1 MKLISK
7 ILLVITIINTS
18 ILSAQETTTGEAII
32 HDPAAKNN
40 VLLIPF
46 ESKMYFSDIDGDLS
60 QKNEMNF
67 HEIKAMF
74 RAELDKNLF
83 ISLKEYFN
91 PLSFYAM
98 EQEVVQKELTYIY
111 SSIGYKYQIIEPEVV
126 EKETPAKKLFN
137 KIKPKEKEKEP
148 QEATIQNGEIVS
160 EVDNREKFMNTVI
173 TNDNLIPNLN
183 KTYESTYYVFINQ
196 LDIKKSADD
205 AYKAAENQYKREIK
219 VHYTIINSNTKEVS
233 SGAIISRFNS
243 SESDINKIIKIHFPL
258 IAEKITQKLVAPTLQ
273 AE

>member
-7 ILLVITIINTS
+7 ILLLFAIINVN
-18 ILSAQETTTGEAII
+18 ILSAQETTTGDAII
-32 HDPAAKNN
+32 HDPATKNN
-40 VLLIPF
+40 VLIIPF

-91 PLSFYAM
+91 PLSFYTM
-98 EQEVVQKELTYIY
+98 EQDVVQKELTYIY

-148 QEATIQNGEIVS
+148 QAATIQNGEIVS

-173 TNDNLIPNLN
+173 TNENLIPNLN
-183 KTYESTYYVFINQ
+183 KTYEATYYVFINQ
-196 LDIKKSADD
+196 LDIKKSADN
-205 AYKAAENQYKREIK
+205 AYKAGEDQYKREIK

-258 IAEKITQKLVAPTLQ
+258 IAEKITKKLVAPTIQ

>member
-1 MKLISK
+1 MLI
-7 ILLVITIINTS
+7 
-18 ILSAQETTTGEAII
+18 
-32 HDPAAKNN
+32 
-40 VLLIPF
+40 IPF
-46 ESKMYFSDIDGDLS
+46 ETKMYFSDIDGDLS

-91 PLSFYAM
+91 PLSFYTM
-98 EQEVVQKELTYIY
+98 EQDVVQKELTYIY

-137 KIKPKEKEKEP
+137 KIKPKEKEP
-148 QEATIQNGEIVS
+148 QEATIQNGEIVA
-160 EVDNREKFMNTVI
+160 EIDNREKFMNTVI

-205 AYKAAENQYKREIK
+205 AYKASENQYKREIK

>member
-7 ILLVITIINTS
+7 ILLILTIIS
-18 ILSAQETTTGEAII
+18 GGVLSAQETTTGDVII

-40 VLLIPF
+40 VLIVPF
-46 ESKMYFSDIDGDLS
+46 ETKMYFSDIDKDLS
-60 QKNEMNF
+60 HKNEMNF

-91 PLSFYAM
+91 PLSFYTM
-98 EQEVVQKELTYIY
+98 EQENVQKELVYIY

-160 EVDNREKFMNTVI
+160 EVDNREKFMNTII

-183 KTYESTYYVFINQ
+183 KTHEATYYVFINQ

-233 SGAIISRFNS
+233 AGAIISRFNS

-258 IAEKITQKLVAPTLQ
+258 IAEKITQKLVTPTLQ

>member
-7 ILLVITIINTS
+7 ILLVIAIINTS
-18 ILSAQETTTGEAII
+18 ILSAQETTTGESII
-32 HDPAAKNN
+32 HDPAGKNN
-40 VLLIPF
+40 VLIIPF

-205 AYKAAENQYKREIK
+205 AYKAGENQYKREIK

>member
-1 MKLISK
+1 MKLIFK
-7 ILLVITIINTS
+7 IFLILTIIS
-18 ILSAQETTTGEAII
+18 GGVLSAQETTTGDEII

-40 VLLIPF
+40 VLIIPF
-46 ESKMYFSDIDGDLS
+46 ETKMYFSDIDKDLS
-60 QKNEMNF
+60 HKNEMNF

-74 RAELDKNLF
+74 RAELDKNLY

-91 PLSFYAM
+91 PLSFYTM
-98 EQEVVQKELTYIY
+98 EQDVVQKELTYIY

-148 QEATIQNGEIVS
+148 QEATIKNGEIVS

-173 TNDNLIPNLN
+173 TNENLIPNLN
-183 KTYESTYYVFINQ
+183 KTYEATYYVFINQ

-205 AYKAAENQYKREIK
+205 AYKAAEHQYKREIK

-243 SESDINKIIKIHFPL
+243 NENDINKIVNIHFPM
-258 IAEKITQKLVAPTLQ
+258 IAETITKKLVTPTLQ

>member
-7 ILLVITIINTS
+7 ILLVIAIINTG

-40 VLLIPF
+40 VLIIPF

-148 QEATIQNGEIVS
+148 QEATIQNGEIIS
-160 EVDNREKFMNTVI
+160 EVDNHEKFMNTVI